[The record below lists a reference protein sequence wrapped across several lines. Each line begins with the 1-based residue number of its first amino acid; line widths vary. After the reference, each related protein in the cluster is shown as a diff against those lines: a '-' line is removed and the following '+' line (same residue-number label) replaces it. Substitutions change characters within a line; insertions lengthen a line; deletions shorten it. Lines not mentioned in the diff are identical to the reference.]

1 MGPDVHSKD
10 TATNSKKSVMVT
22 KMAWLLFP
30 LVVLATLSKGTLA
43 SVKDASVCDPCD
55 NKEQGQI
62 RLRDPASNSSAG
74 QVEVCFSGYWQTVCS
89 AVTTQKSYPFTVT
102 DSNVACYQLGFTKGS
117 PAGTPGRGCK
127 PEQETFLV
135 VDPPCQGWEE
145 RLNNCIGLRVVSA
158 GVCTLE
164 TAVSVA
170 CEGELPRRVGCIRHQ
185 MPFRL
190 TFSTYL
196 RHCSNCTG

>member
-1 MGPDVHSKD
+1 
-10 TATNSKKSVMVT
+10 
-22 KMAWLLFP
+22 MAWLLFP

-43 SVKDASVCDPCD
+43 SVKDASVCDICD
-55 NKEQGQI
+55 NKKQGQI
-62 RLRDPASNSSAG
+62 RLRDPSSNRSAG
-74 QVEVCFSGYWQTVCS
+74 QVQLCISGYWQTVCD
-89 AVTTQKSYPFTVT
+89 AANPLEESYPFTAT
-102 DSNVACYQLGFTKGS
+102 DSTVACYQLGFTKGS
-117 PAGTPGRGCK
+117 PAGTPGRGCR

-145 RLNNCIGLRVVSA
+145 QLSNCSLRVVSA

>member
-1 MGPDVHSKD
+1 
-10 TATNSKKSVMVT
+10 MVT

-30 LVVLATLSKGTLA
+30 LVVLATLATGPLS